1 MLRLCKQGVAGV
13 SDVAMAPQECVA
25 VVRPGGLTCRT
36 GRSSRSGQL
45 SGAGLVPRAR
55 RARPG
60 SPENITEG
68 TAKASGPSV
77 KVDVQSLK
85 GERSEMTEAGNR
97 SRPHDYT
104 SVPDTTSDVYST
116 TRSAPSIDSKS
127 VIEVPLDERLAD
139 NPLNARHS
147 LGELDGL
154 EVSIRARGILQPLIV
169 VRAEAFR
176 LAHPDVSVDK
186 QVEWVLL
193 AGHRRRAAAY
203 RAGIATAIAIERND
217 LLKIE
222 DSAAVALVEN
232 VHRAGL
238 SPLEEA
244 RVLSVLKDLGL
255 SQREIS
261 VQTGISQGQVSKR
274 LKLLDLPTQLQDRIE
289 DGSLKISD
297 ALTIQHVLSDP
308 QDQLHALYLS
318 QDVGRPLKR
327 VLRQLRW
334 ERSAQSVAREQTTEK
349 DSIAPVEGP
358 QEALQDGS
366 HTPVEEQ
373 PLDVSM
379 APAVIKTTLTSK
391 EHDMELGVN
400 HESQELHAAAC
411 SARIEACRRAV
422 KSRLSAEQIT
432 DVLVDATL
440 DPPIP
445 RSTQARNQASS
456 MAVEW
461 TATLLP
467 ADFDANA
474 PYNLLGGRQGAAQRL
489 AVAIV
494 FSHREIDLASAAQ
507 VFQPWQEAARRHVRR
522 LAAWGVH
529 TLSAYEH
536 VKLTEAPAVKLD

>member
-1 MLRLCKQGVAGV
+1 
-13 SDVAMAPQECVA
+13 MA
-25 VVRPGGLTCRT
+25 
-36 GRSSRSGQL
+36 
-45 SGAGLVPRAR
+45 
-55 RARPG
+55 
-60 SPENITEG
+60 
-68 TAKASGPSV
+68 
-77 KVDVQSLK
+77 
-85 GERSEMTEAGNR
+85 EADNR
-97 SRPHDYT
+97 NGPHDYT

-116 TRSAPSIDSKS
+116 TRSAPSI
-127 VIEVPLDERLAD
+127 EVPLDERLAD

-147 LGELDGL
+147 LGELGGL
-154 EVSIRARGILQPLIV
+154 EASIRARGILQPLIV
-169 VRAEAFR
+169 ARAEAFR
-176 LAHPDVSVDK
+176 LAHPDVPVDK
-186 QVEWVLL
+186 QAEWVLL

-203 RAGIATAIAIERND
+203 RAGIATAIAIVRND

-222 DSAAVALVEN
+222 DSAAVALIEN

-244 RVLSVLKDLGL
+244 RVLSVLKDFGL

-318 QDVGRPLKR
+318 QDVGRPLKQ
-327 VLRQLRW
+327 VLRQLRR
-334 ERSAQSVAREQTTEK
+334 ERSAQSVAREQTSEK
-349 DSIAPVEGP
+349 DSIAPEEGP
-358 QEALQDGS
+358 QEALQNGS
-366 HTPVEEQ
+366 HMPVEEQ

-379 APAVIKTTLTSK
+379 APAVIKTTLASK

-400 HESQELHAAAC
+400 HERQELHAAAC

-422 KSRLSAEQIT
+422 KSRLSAEQVA

-440 DPPIP
+440 DPPMP
-445 RSTQARNQASS
+445 RSAQARNQANS

-461 TATLLP
+461 TAGILP

-474 PYNLLGGRQGAAQRL
+474 PYNLLGGRQDAAQRL
-489 AVAIV
+489 AVAIA
-494 FSHREIDLASAAQ
+494 FAYREIDLARAAQ
-507 VFQPWQEAARRHVRR
+507 AFQPWQEATRRHTRR

-536 VKLTEAPAVKLD
+536 VKLAEAPAAKLD